1 MICNY
6 NKLSILSPLE
16 NGESHIF
23 MEIKIQM
30 RGLINEGHQI
40 KIISQIEG
48 FPIEDEEM
56 LSAIQDIDTWFEAY
70 GF

>member
-1 MICNY
+1 MIFTY
-6 NKLSILSPLE
+6 NKHSILSPLE
-16 NGESHIF
+16 NGQSNIF

-40 KIISQIEG
+40 KIISQIEE

-56 LSAIQDIDTWFEAY
+56 LRSIQDIYTWFEKY